1 MKKYKPIR
9 IHHLYYGYGYW
20 WGSYFFFIGKHSTV
34 FAIVPMSREHNGA
47 IYANNGNIID
57 NGDTFSWSESRQK
70 ELQILGE
77 FNKEQEISYDKRRS
91 KKPVAYYTGVCRW

>member
-20 WGSYFFFIGKHSTV
+20 LGSYFFFIGKHSTV

-57 NGDTFSWSESRQK
+57 NGDTLSWSESRQK
-70 ELQILGE
+70 EL
-77 FNKEQEISYDKRRS
+77 
-91 KKPVAYYTGVCRW
+91 

>member
-20 WGSYFFFIGKHSTV
+20 WGSYFFFIGKHSTD
-34 FAIVPMSREHNGA
+34 FAIVPMCRECHYA

-57 NGDTFSWSESRQK
+57 NGDTLSWSESRK
-70 ELQILGE
+70 SNLNI
-77 FNKEQEISYDKRRS
+77 
-91 KKPVAYYTGVCRW
+91 C

>member
-34 FAIVPMSREHNGA
+34 FSIMPMYIECHRA
-47 IYANNGNIID
+47 VYANNGHIIG
-57 NGDTFSWSESRQK
+57 NGDTLSWSESRQK
-70 ELQILGE
+70 ELQIFG
-77 FNKEQEISYDKRRS
+77 
-91 KKPVAYYTGVCRW
+91 